1 MERLDSFGR
10 PISKTTALKLSSEP
24 WMLKKRGEQRLEVTQ
39 MKFLGHLL
47 GIAKLDGE
55 RNQSVRDKLG
65 VQNISREIQQYQQ
78 TWLQHLQEMD
88 KCRVPKQAP
97 QYQTRG
103 RRSIE
108 HPRKIWKDKMCLE
121 D

>member
-1 MERLDSFGR
+1 
-10 PISKTTALKLSSEP
+10 
-24 WMLKKRGEQRLEVTQ
+24 MLKKRGEQRLEVTQ

-65 VQNISREIQQYQQ
+65 VQNIFREIQQYQRK
-78 TWLQHLQEMD
+78 WLQHLQGMD
-88 KCRVPKQAP
+88 RWGVPKQAV

-103 RRSIE
+103 RRNIG
-108 HPRKIWKDKMCLE
+108 HPRKRWKDQMCLE